1 MSKQLSLNAYTN
13 PEDLHTFLT
22 AEFPPDAT
30 CWSQATDE
38 IRDMA
43 RWARKQLGLPE
54 SEAVNF
60 RLAKLPSVWNS
71 LGVTGV
77 VAFFT
82 RMNPDQRSEYT
93 SLLRASFPAMFCE

>member
-1 MSKQLSLNAYTN
+1 MTKRFSLSAETD
-13 PEDLHTFLT
+13 PDALHTYLT

-43 RWARKQLGLPE
+43 RWARNQLGLPE

-60 RLAKLPSVWNS
+60 RLAKLPSTWNS

-77 VAFFT
+77 VALFT
-82 RMNPDQRSEYT
+82 RMTPEQRSEYA
-93 SLLRASFPAMFCE
+93 SLLREAFPAMFCE